1 MLNHLDLF
9 SGIGGFSL
17 GMEATKRIKT
27 VAFCDIDKFC
37 KKVLNK
43 HWPTVPV
50 YNDIKELTYEKL
62 KTDGIGPVDI
72 LTCGYPC
79 QPFSNAGLQKGEKDP
94 RHLWPDCFRLIKECR
109 PSVIVGEN
117 VSGHIKLGLD
127 SVISDLE
134 SQGYGTRTF
143 SVSAASVGAPHKRER
158 VWVLAYSER
167 NHDFNKKQRI
177 DGEEKKIPRKHREE
191 NSTSRQSSGT
201 SSIRETGSE
210 HVENTGR
217 SSGGIESSRNK
228 ESVGSRPSEKTE
240 WSTNTDTSP
249 GPSEGTETMADT
261 ESISS
266 DGREDRKYSK
276 ERDTKG
282 EVGGVSSNVANTVS
296 GNAQTGCERQGEVR
310 QRHSGKR
317 IPGDASS
324 CSENPW
330 EGWWDLEPKLGRVVN
345 GVPNRVDRLKGLGN
359 SVVSLI
365 PFLIA
370 KSLLEVMDE

>member
-1 MLNHLDLF
+1 MNHVDLF

-17 GMEATKRIKT
+17 GLERTGGFKT
-27 VAFCDIDKFC
+27 VAFCEIEKFP
-37 KKVLNK
+37 KEILRK
-43 HWPTVPV
+43 HWPNVKQ
-50 YNDIKELTYEKL
+50 YDDIKELTNEKL

-79 QPFSNAGLQKGEKDP
+79 QPFSNAGLKKGEQDP

-109 PSVIVGEN
+109 PTWVIGEN

-127 SVISDLE
+127 SVLSDLE

-143 SVSAASVGAPHKRER
+143 SVSAASVGANHKRER

-177 DGEEKKIPRKHREE
+177 DGEEKEIPREHWEK
-191 NSTSRQSSGT
+191 NSDSRQSSGT

-228 ESVGSRPSEKTE
+228 ESVGSRPSEETKWTA
-240 WSTNTDTSP
+240 NTDQVAR
-249 GPSEGTETMADT
+249 PSSGTKIM
-261 ESISS
+261 
-266 DGREDRKYSK
+266 
-276 ERDTKG
+276 
-282 EVGGVSSNVANTVS
+282 ANTVS

-324 CSENPW
+324 CGKNPW

-345 GVPNRVDRLKGLGN
+345 GVPNRVAKLKALGN
-359 SVVSLI
+359 SLVPFIPYLI
-365 PFLIA
+365 G
-370 KSLLEVMDE
+370 KSILETYKNG

>member
-1 MLNHLDLF
+1 M
-9 SGIGGFSL
+9 
-17 GMEATKRIKT
+17 
-27 VAFCDIDKFC
+27 
-37 KKVLNK
+37 
-43 HWPTVPV
+43 
-50 YNDIKELTYEKL
+50 
-62 KTDGIGPVDI
+62 
-72 LTCGYPC
+72 
-79 QPFSNAGLQKGEKDP
+79 
-94 RHLWPDCFRLIKECR
+94 
-109 PSVIVGEN
+109 GEN

-167 NHDFNKKQRI
+167 NHNFNKKQRI
-177 DGEEKKIPRKHREE
+177 DGEEKKIPREHREE

-201 SSIRETGSE
+201 SSIRETSSE
-210 HVENTGR
+210 YVA
-217 SSGGIESSRNK
+217 
-228 ESVGSRPSEKTE
+228 
-240 WSTNTDTSP
+240 NTDSNREKWNQSQD
-249 GPSEGTETMADT
+249 GKGSGLEQDSSDVANT

-359 SVVSLI
+359 SVVPLI

>member
-62 KTDGIGPVDI
+62 KTDGIGPIDI

-79 QPFSNAGLQKGEKDP
+79 QPFSNAGLKKGEKDP

-167 NHDFNKKQRI
+167 NHNFNKKQRI
-177 DGEEKKIPRKHREE
+177 DGEEKKIPREHREE

-210 HVENTGR
+210 YVAN
-217 SSGGIESSRNK
+217 
-228 ESVGSRPSEKTE
+228 
-240 WSTNTDTSP
+240 
-249 GPSEGTETMADT
+249 T